1 MTSVS
6 RDELGAE
13 LPRGLMEWASCV
25 AGTLT
30 KVRGAASSNSPVW
43 ELFGRDGSR
52 LFVKVAPS
60 EIFHV
65 REVHAYRFAVPA
77 LGPLCA
83 PRLRASDPAQLAV
96 LLTAAPGRNVATTRL
111 TMADRVKVHHQA
123 GWLLRALHSS
133 GGVSIGASVDPGGL
147 LRARRRSVEEHLA
160 AAGGL
165 LSPAERELVR
175 RLATLLPL
183 LSSCP
188 VAFIHGDAQE
198 RNLLWDA
205 ATGSVALLDFGRAQP
220 ALAVDDFVRLATGPW
235 ACHPRLRTAFF
246 TGYGRE
252 LARPEKQV
260 LPALAALDAVS
271 GLAWGARIGDDGV
284 IGRARMT
291 LKLLGN
297 GVVM

>member
-1 MTSVS
+1 
-6 RDELGAE
+6 
-13 LPRGLMEWASCV
+13 MEWASCV

-30 KVRGAASSNSPVW
+30 KVRGAASSSNSPVW
-43 ELFGRDGSR
+43 ELFCRNGSR
-52 LFVKVAPS
+52 IFVKVASS

-83 PRLRASDPAQLAV
+83 PRLMASDPAQLAV
-96 LLTAAPGRNVATTRL
+96 LLTAAPGRNVATTRV

-123 GWLLRALHSS
+123 GWLLHALHSS
-133 GGVSIGASVDPGGL
+133 AGVSIGASVDPGGL
-147 LRARRRSVEEHLA
+147 LRARRRSIEEHLA
-160 AAGGL
+160 AAGDL

-205 ATGSVALLDFGRAQP
+205 ATGSVTLLDFGRAQP

-235 ACHPRLRTAFF
+235 ASPAPSSHCVLYWLRAGADA
-246 TGYGRE
+246 TGEAGSACSCRTGRCQ
-252 LARPEKQV
+252 R
-260 LPALAALDAVS
+260 S
-271 GLAWGARIGDDGV
+271 GLRSSHRRRRRHRSCPHDAEVAKPRGGHVKASS
-284 IGRARMT
+284 
-291 LKLLGN
+291 
-297 GVVM
+297 

>member
-1 MTSVS
+1 MT
-6 RDELGAE
+6 
-13 LPRGLMEWASCV
+13 
-25 AGTLT
+25 GTLT
-30 KVRGAASSNSPVW
+30 KVRGVATSSNSPVW
-43 ELFGRDGSR
+43 ELFCRNGSR

-83 PRLRASDPAQLAV
+83 ARLMASDPAQLAV
-96 LLTAAPGRNVATTRL
+96 LLTAAPGRNVTTTRL
-111 TMADRVKVHHQA
+111 TMADRIKVHHQA

-133 GGVSIGASVDPGGL
+133 AGVSIGASVDPGGL
-147 LRARRRSVEEHLA
+147 LRARRRSLEEHLA
-160 AAGGL
+160 AAGDL
-165 LSPAERELVR
+165 LSPAGRELVR
-175 RLATLLPL
+175 RLAMLLPL

-198 RNLLWDA
+198 RNLLWNA
-205 ATGSVALLDFGRAQP
+205 ATESVALLDFGRAQP

-235 ACHPRLRTAFF
+235 ACQPRLRTAFF

-260 LPALAALDAVS
+260 LPALVALDAVR

-291 LKLLGN
+291 LKLLSN